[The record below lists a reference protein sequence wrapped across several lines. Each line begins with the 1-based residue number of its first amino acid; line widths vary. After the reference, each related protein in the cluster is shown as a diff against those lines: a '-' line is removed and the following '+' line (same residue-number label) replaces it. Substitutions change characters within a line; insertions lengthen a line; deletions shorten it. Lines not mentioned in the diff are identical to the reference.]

1 MGLTVSNPQ
10 VKMAD
15 ITDSS
20 KVPNYEE
27 LPSEAKGVLS
37 NNCEAITK
45 SDDFRADISEA
56 KTCYTD
62 GAERAKAAAL
72 VSKEETDRK
81 AFEAIAANWQQK
93 AGTFSEEVDKLKEL
107 DSNPSEKAKV
117 CDSINIENREMGTA
131 EHPLSLL
138 LQDGLMDQIAASK
151 RKVCENKY

>member
-1 MGLTVSNPQ
+1 MGLTVYNHM
-10 VKMAD
+10 KD

-20 KVPNYEE
+20 KVPNYGH
-27 LPSEAKGVLS
+27 LPSKAKEVLS
-37 NNCEAITK
+37 TNCETVTK
-45 SDDFRADISEA
+45 PDDYRADISEA

-72 VSKEETDRK
+72 VSTEETDRK

-93 AGTFSEEVDKLKEL
+93 AGTFSEEVDELKEL
-107 DSNPSEKAKV
+107 DGNPDEKTKI
-117 CDSINIENREMGTA
+117 CDSINIENKETGTA

-138 LQDGLMDQIAASK
+138 LQDGLMDQVATAK